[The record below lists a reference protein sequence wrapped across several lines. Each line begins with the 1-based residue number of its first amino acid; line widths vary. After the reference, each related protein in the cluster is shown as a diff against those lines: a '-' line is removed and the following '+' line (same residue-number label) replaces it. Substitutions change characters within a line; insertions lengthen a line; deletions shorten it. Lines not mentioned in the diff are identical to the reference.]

1 MSGFVPEATD
11 PAGFGQETGSSSVPP
26 RPSMGFGPMPSAAVA
41 ATLRGLMDPAADDM
55 ARRLLAGERPAL
67 ARAIS
72 WAENGDGR
80 FAAVLARVYP
90 RVGRAWRVGVTGPPG
105 AGKSSL
111 VGALIEELRARGT
124 VGVLAI
130 DPSSPYSGGALLGD
144 RIRMEE
150 RTTDPGVYIR
160 SMASRTSH
168 GGLARAAVDALDV
181 MDAFGFDWLLVETVG
196 VGQAEYEVVG
206 AADTVLVVLCPGA
219 GDGIQAMKAGLL
231 EVADVLVV
239 NKSDLPGAE
248 QLATDLEDAL
258 QLRALS
264 RVRSRTRAPAV
275 VSVSAHTGA
284 GLSELVAAIDAHRRA
299 LETADLAA
307 ARREKRVRQVR
318 RVVGER
324 LEETLWGPDGRAE
337 RAAELLGNSRTP
349 YDVAEELL
357 GSILAAP
364 RNRA

>member
-1 MSGFVPEATD
+1 
-11 PAGFGQETGSSSVPP
+11 
-26 RPSMGFGPMPSAAVA
+26 
-41 ATLRGLMDPAADDM
+41 MDDAEDM
-55 ARRLLAGERPAL
+55 ARRLLAGERAAL
-67 ARAIS
+67 ARTIT
-72 WAENGDGR
+72 WAENADPR
-80 FAAVLARVYP
+80 FAAALARVYP

-111 VGALIEELRARGT
+111 VNTLIEKLRAREET

-130 DPSSPYSGGALLGD
+130 DPSSPFTGGALLGD

-160 SMASRTSH
+160 SMATRASH

-181 MDAFGFDWLLVETVG
+181 MDAFGFDWLLAETVG
-196 VGQAEYEVVG
+196 VGQTEYEIAG

-239 NKSDLPGAE
+239 NKSDLPGAD
-248 QLATDLEDAL
+248 QLADDLEESL

-264 RVRSRTRAPAV
+264 RQHRRRPAIV
-275 VSVSAHTGA
+275 PVSAHTGA
-284 GLSELVAAIDAHRRA
+284 GFDALFAAIEAHRA
-299 LETADLAA
+299 ELERGDLAA
-307 ARREKRVRQVR
+307 LRHEKRVRQVR

-324 LEETLWGPDGRAE
+324 LDEALFGPAGRTEQAV
-337 RAAELLGNSRTP
+337 ALLGKSRTP

-357 GSILAAP
+357 GSILASTP
-364 RNRA
+364 RPRT

>member
-1 MSGFVPEATD
+1 
-11 PAGFGQETGSSSVPP
+11 
-26 RPSMGFGPMPSAAVA
+26 
-41 ATLRGLMDPAADDM
+41 MDDAEDM
-55 ARRLLAGERPAL
+55 ARRLLAGERAAL
-67 ARAIS
+67 ARTIT
-72 WAENGDGR
+72 WAENADPR
-80 FAAVLARVYP
+80 FAAALARVYP

-111 VGALIEELRARGT
+111 VNTLIEKLRARDET

-130 DPSSPYSGGALLGD
+130 DPSSPFTGGALLGD

-160 SMASRTSH
+160 SMATRASH

-181 MDAFGFDWLLVETVG
+181 MDAFGFDWLLAETVG
-196 VGQAEYEVVG
+196 VGQTEYEIAG

-239 NKSDLPGAE
+239 NKSDLPGAD
-248 QLATDLEDAL
+248 QLADDLEESL

-264 RVRSRTRAPAV
+264 RQHRRRPAIV
-275 VSVSAHTGA
+275 PVSAHTGA
-284 GLSELVAAIDAHRRA
+284 GFDALFAAIEVHRVE
-299 LETADLAA
+299 LERGDLAA
-307 ARREKRVRQVR
+307 LRHEKRVRQVR

-324 LEETLWGPDGRAE
+324 LDEALFGPAGRTEQAV
-337 RAAELLGNSRTP
+337 ALLGKSRTP

-357 GSILAAP
+357 GSILASTP
-364 RNRA
+364 RPRT

>member
-1 MSGFVPEATD
+1 MD
-11 PAGFGQETGSSSVPP
+11 
-26 RPSMGFGPMPSAAVA
+26 AV
-41 ATLRGLMDPAADDM
+41 ADDM
-55 ARRLLAGERPAL
+55 ARALLAGERPAL
-67 ARAIS
+67 SRTIT
-72 WAENGDGR
+72 WAENADAR
-80 FAAVLARVYP
+80 FAATLARLYP
-90 RVGRAWRVGVTGPPG
+90 RVGHAWRIGVTGPPG

-111 VGALIEELRARGT
+111 ASALIEKLRERGT

-160 SMASRTSH
+160 SMATRASH

-181 MDAFGFDWLLVETVG
+181 MDAFGFDWLLVETAG
-196 VGQAEYEVVG
+196 VGQTEYEIAG

-264 RVRSRTRAPAV
+264 RSRARPRPSAV
-275 VSVSAHTGA
+275 VPVSAHTGA
-284 GLSELVAAIDAHRRA
+284 GLDALLAAIDAHRRA
-299 LETADLAA
+299 LEAGDLAA
-307 ARREKRVRQVR
+307 ARREKRIRQVR

-324 LEETLWGPDGRAE
+324 LEEALWGPEGHTE
-337 RAAELLGNSRTP
+337 RAAELLGKSRTP
-349 YDVAEELL
+349 YDVADELL
-357 GSILAAP
+357 SAILSAP
-364 RNRA
+364 RDRA